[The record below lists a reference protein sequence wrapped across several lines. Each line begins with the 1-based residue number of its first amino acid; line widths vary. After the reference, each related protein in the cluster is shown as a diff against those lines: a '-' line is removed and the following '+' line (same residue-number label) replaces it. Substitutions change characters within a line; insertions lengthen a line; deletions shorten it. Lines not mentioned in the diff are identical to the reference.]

1 MNTIY
6 KQRNDFDDMNVVH
19 QTKSQFKNLK
29 SHFNNV
35 QKNKRSPFVDCFSND
50 SIVTPATICPP
61 GVNSTST
68 FPCISKSHGNFTNH
82 ADSSVSTSKWKKHS
96 KFSNIH
102 SNAQYKPSCH
112 DGKNCNVSHFTDNF
126 KCPPGMYWNNFS
138 CSQFNNKNENLSNA
152 KGLNETKKSLLSNRK
167 KSFFN
172 SIVD

>member
-29 SHFNNV
+29 GHFNKV

-68 FPCISKSHGNFTNH
+68 FPCVSKSHGNFTNC
-82 ADSSVSTSKWKKHS
+82 ANSSTSKWKKHS
-96 KFSNIH
+96 KFSNVH
-102 SNAQYKPSCH
+102 SNAQYQPSSH
-112 DGKNCNVSHFTDNF
+112 DGQHRAKSSFTDKFN
-126 KCPPGMYWNNFS
+126 CPDGMYWNNFT
-138 CSQFNNKNENLSNA
+138 CSQFNNQNENLSNA
-152 KGLNETKKSLLSNRK
+152 KGLNEKKKSLLSNRK